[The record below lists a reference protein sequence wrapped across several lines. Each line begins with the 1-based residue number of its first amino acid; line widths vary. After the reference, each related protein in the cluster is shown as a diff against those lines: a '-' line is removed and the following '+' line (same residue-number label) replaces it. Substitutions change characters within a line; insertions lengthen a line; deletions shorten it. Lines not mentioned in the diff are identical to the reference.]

1 MNLVVLF
8 LVYFVDSFVLLL
20 LTSEFPK

>member
-8 LVYFVDSFVLLL
+8 LVCFVGSFVLLL